1 MDIIRYAALKTSRW
15 SNGGGITRVLASS
28 GETNP
33 AWRVSIAEVSKAGP
47 FSEFSGMDRVLT
59 VISGEMVLLRV
70 DGVDHPLE
78 KYRPYK
84 FSGDSDSSA
93 SLPTGEILDL
103 NVMTRR
109 GEFKGFT
116 TILELSKK
124 RPHPVF
130 EGQYAVLLEGSAK
143 VAEAAGA
150 ARVDAVSTSASESTS
165 APTVA
170 AEVELGLYDAV
181 VGSAAAPEISG
192 RGFLAVVTIEPV

>member
-1 MDIIRYAALKTSRW
+1 
-15 SNGGGITRVLASS
+15 
-28 GETNP
+28 
-33 AWRVSIAEVSKAGP
+33 
-47 FSEFSGMDRVLT
+47 MDRVLT

-165 APTVA
+165 APTAA

-181 VGSAAAPEISG
+181 VGSVAAPEISG